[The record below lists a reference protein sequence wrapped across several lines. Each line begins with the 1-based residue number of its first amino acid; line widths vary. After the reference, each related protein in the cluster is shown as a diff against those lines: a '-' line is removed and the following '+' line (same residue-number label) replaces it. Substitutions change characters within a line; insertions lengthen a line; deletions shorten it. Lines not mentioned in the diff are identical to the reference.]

1 VAGVEILAKIAIESE
16 LAVPTISSRVLAAGE
31 GWAVSDIVC
40 TAGPRDRAFE
50 ENHSA
55 VSVSV
60 VAGGSFQYRSSGGRA
75 LMTPGSVLLGNAGQ
89 SFECSHEHGCGDH
102 CIAFQFTAE
111 FFEEIAADAGASR
124 NFRIARLPYLRSL
137 APLIARACVGIN
149 SASEISWEELAVD
162 LAGASSRAAD
172 ELPSSFESVPAG
184 ALARVTRVVR
194 RIEQSLTEPLSVSQ
208 LAREARLSPFHFLR
222 TFERLT
228 GLTPHQYILRTR
240 LRKAAV
246 RLLTEPERILDV
258 ALDSGFGDVS
268 NFNRAFKAEFGMSP
282 RAYRGPISSRRWI
295 SQGLSSAG

>member
-1 VAGVEILAKIAIESE
+1 LAKIAVEFE
-16 LAVPTISSRVLAAGE
+16 PVVPTISSRVLAAGV
-31 GWAVSDIVC
+31 GWTVSDIVC
-40 TAGPRDRAFE
+40 TAGPHDRPFE

-60 VAGGSFQYRSSGGRA
+60 VTAGSFQYRSSGGRE

-102 CIAFQFTAE
+102 CIAFQFTKE
-111 FFEEIAADAGASR
+111 FFEEIAADAGASG
-124 NFRIARLPYLRSL
+124 NFLIARLPCLRSL
-137 APLIARACVGIN
+137 APLIARACAGAN
-149 SASEISWEELAVD
+149 SASEISWEELAVG
-162 LAGASSRAAD
+162 LAGAASRAAD
-172 ELPSSFESVPAG
+172 EVPGSFETLPAG

-194 RIEQSLTEPLSVSQ
+194 RIEHSLEEPLSVSQ

-246 RLLTEPERILDV
+246 RLLTEPDRVLDI

-282 RAYRGPISSRRWI
+282 RKYR
-295 SQGLSSAG
+295 AA